1 MTREPVTRLGLQLA
15 GYSFPYVADSHIF
28 ERVSQIAQLA
38 ENSGYDSL
46 WTMDHLHQIDSVGD
60 PEEPILEAYTTLA
73 ALATVTKSAQ
83 LGVLVTASGFRNPAL
98 LAKMVTTIDII
109 SGGRTILGI
118 GAGWHEEEYLA
129 YGIDFPPIRERLAQL
144 SEAIQVCR
152 AMFTSHA
159 PSFTG
164 KYHQLAGALNVPR
177 PVRPA
182 GPPIL
187 IGGGGEKVLIPMVA
201 QLGDACNFFGGPA
214 TVRHK
219 IGVLEKA
226 CEAIGRDPAEITKTW
241 LGAVI
246 IADTEQELQ
255 VSLERLARL
264 YALSPR
270 AVRGFALCGAES
282 DVLRQLGQYQAAGI
296 DGVIVSPLDPDDEEC
311 IQRVGTTLRSAI
323 DG

>member
-15 GYSFPYVADSHIF
+15 GYSFPGVADSGIF
-28 ERVSQIAQLA
+28 ERVSQIARLA
-38 ENSGYDSL
+38 EKSGYDSL

-60 PEEPILEAYTTLA
+60 REEPILEAYTTLA
-73 ALATVTKSAQ
+73 ALAAVTESAQ

-109 SGGRTILGI
+109 SGGRAILGI

-129 YGIDFPPIRERLAQL
+129 YGIDFPPARERLVQL
-144 SEAIQVCR
+144 SEAVQVCR

-164 KYHQLAGALNVPR
+164 KYHQMAGALNVPG

-187 IGGGGEKVLIPMVA
+187 IGGGGEKVLIPIVA
-201 QLGDACNFFGGPA
+201 RLGDACNFFGGPA

-241 LGAVI
+241 LGAVL

-270 AVRGFALCGAES
+270 AVRGFALCGTES
-282 DVLRQLGQYQAAGI
+282 DVLRQLAQYQAAGI
-296 DGVIVSPLDPDDEEC
+296 DSVIVSPLDPDDGEC
-311 IQRVGTTLRSAI
+311 VHRVGTTLRPAI